1 MLDNWCIES
10 GAWDGVHL
18 SNTCDLI
25 QNKNYK
31 AVLIEADVKRHRN
44 FCKNF
49 PSQDVLKIYRF
60 LTFDSY
66 ST

>member
-10 GAWDGVHL
+10 VAWDGVHL

-31 AVLIEADVKRHRN
+31 AVLIEADVQKTQ
-44 FCKNF
+44 K
-49 PSQDVLKIYRF
+49 PL
-60 LTFDSY
+60 
-66 ST
+66 

>member
-49 PSQDVLKIYRF
+49 HPRMYLKYIGF
-60 LTFDSY
+60 
-66 ST
+66 